1 MAWDPF
7 NDYKKNGYLQ
17 NIHRLPLG
25 DDLKQLEHE
34 DFAVFLED
42 ALLYLAQ
49 CVTPSYDD
57 LLEVHK
63 IVFQGLYPTWAGKD
77 RNELTPHDN
86 VRKGNIVFCE
96 PHNLRKAFG
105 LAMKA
110 PTLGQQL
117 GHLAYTH
124 PFLDGN
130 GRAIFTFF
138 DDHVRRCGYIVQW
151 HQLDTTEFLNALSQ
165 QINRPDASAL
175 DQVLQPCL
183 TPVPPNYNHKKSALL
198 NIAWSKKK
206 I

>member
-7 NDYKKNGYLQ
+7 NDYRKNGYLQ

-42 ALLYLAQ
+42 ALLHLSQ
-49 CVTPSYDD
+49 CVSPSYDD

-63 IVFQGLYPTWAGKD
+63 ILFEGLYPTWAGKD

-86 VRKGNIVFCE
+86 VRKGNTIFCE
-96 PHNLRKAFG
+96 PHNLRKAFEIG
-105 LAMKA
+105 MKA

-117 GHLAYTH
+117 GHWAYTH

-130 GRAIFTFF
+130 GRAIFTFATRLQPQKIRSLEYF
-138 DDHVRRCGYIVQW
+138 
-151 HQLDTTEFLNALSQ
+151 
-165 QINRPDASAL
+165 L
-175 DQVLQPCL
+175 DQKDNLQPRSSIVL
-183 TPVPPNYNHKKSALL
+183 FENHIDWLHHPKTLPRFVFDGG
-198 NIAWSKKK
+198 
-206 I
+206 